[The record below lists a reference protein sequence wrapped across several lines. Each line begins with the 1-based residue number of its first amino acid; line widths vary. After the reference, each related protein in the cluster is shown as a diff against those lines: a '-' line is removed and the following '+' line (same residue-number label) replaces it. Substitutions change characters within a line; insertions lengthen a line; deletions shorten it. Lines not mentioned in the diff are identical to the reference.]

1 MKIFVN
7 ISRALLVGCFLVFMS
22 TEALAQKVKLRVVP
36 MSPGKLSA
44 IGKSSLMATTGL
56 KVFGRGAKAYLF
68 ADTTGSGANVVTSFT
83 WSFVSMPPGSMAVL
97 DSANNNPYQS
107 FTADLDSQYVVSV
120 SVNGGVKSDQ
130 DTLWAS
136 TFIGSTDGSFTCET
150 CHGGFVGLNPQI
162 VTGWKTTDHALMY
175 TQGIMG
181 KLEVNANGQGMYSSS
196 CWKCHTTG
204 YDLSANNG
212 NFGYLSH
219 SLGWDT
225 TAFKGKT
232 KSGSSYLINNGDSSI
247 YKNMVTNYSALVPL
261 ASIGCESCH
270 GPGKD
275 HNGNSAAI
283 GLSLDAGV
291 CLSCHDSPPREPI
304 GTFWALSDHAT
315 MPLAGTDATST
326 SCFPCHSG
334 SAFVKWVTGGKK
346 ATEPTWN
353 AATDASYPMTC
364 SVCHDPMSAA
374 NPSQIRTVTV
384 DTLRNGYHI
393 PSSVGGLGQLCMNC
407 HRSRN
412 NVATKVTAT
421 PPYYGFSSHYGP
433 HGNPQSDMLLG
444 QNAYQYGDTSL
455 TGLTTHTG
463 VPDACV
469 TCHMPTTN
477 GMPDHQLAMQDTTGT
492 GVLHDRVDACQ
503 TCHGP
508 QIQKFDDIK
517 ASYDYDRNGK
527 IEGVQTEIAG
537 LIAQLKAKLP
547 IDSTTGQP
555 ITDSNHGDSLA
566 VYNRPDLVRNLYT
579 YAFVTS
585 DGSGGMHNAKYA
597 VALLQKAL
605 GFYPTGVNVVSQKTP
620 STYELSQNYPNPFNP
635 TTNIEFSIPRSATI
649 QLNVYN
655 ILGELVKTLVNGDI
669 VSGNYKATWNGTN
682 NHGTSVAS
690 GIYFYRLV
698 AQSNGA
704 ANYVVTKKMLMMK

>member
-1 MKIFVN
+1 MKIFAK
-7 ISRALLVGCFLVFMS
+7 ISRAFLVGCFLVFMS
-22 TEALAQKVKLRVVP
+22 TEALAQTVKLRVEP
-36 MSPGKLSA
+36 MSPGKLTA

-56 KVFGRGAKAYLF
+56 KVFGKGARAYML
-68 ADTTGSGANVVTSFT
+68 ADTTGSGATLVTSFA
-83 WSFVSMPPGSMAVL
+83 WSFVSRPTASNAVL
-97 DSANNNPYQS
+97 DSAGNNPYQS
-107 FTADLDSQYVVSV
+107 FTADSTGQYIVSV
-120 SVNGGVKSDQ
+120 SINGGAKSDQ
-130 DTLWAS
+130 DTFWVS
-136 TFIGSTDGSFTCET
+136 TYIGNPTTVVPSAIPCAT
-150 CHGGFVGLNPQI
+150 CHSSINTEWQ
-162 VTGWKTTDHALMY
+162 TTDHALMY

-204 YDLSANNG
+204 YDLTANNG

-247 YKNMVTNYSALVPL
+247 YKNMVANYSALVPL

-270 GPGKD
+270 GPGNG
-275 HNGNSAAI
+275 HNGDITKI

-291 CLSCHDSPPREPI
+291 CQSCHDSPPREPI
-304 GTFWALSDHAT
+304 GMFWALSDHAT

-334 SAFVKWVTGGKK
+334 SAFVKWVTDSKP
-346 ATEPTWN
+346 ATDANWS
-353 AATDASYPMTC
+353 AATDASYPLTC

-374 NPSQIRTVTV
+374 NPNQIRTVTV

-412 NVATKVTAT
+412 NVATKVTTT

-433 HGNPQSDMLLG
+433 HGNPQTDMLLG
-444 QNAYQYGDTSL
+444 QNAYQYGDSSL

-469 TCHMPTTN
+469 TCHMPTTD

-503 TCHGP
+503 TCHGA
-508 QIQKFDDIK
+508 QIQKFDNIK

-566 VYNRPDLVRNLYT
+566 VYNRPDLVQNLYT

-585 DGSGGMHNAKYA
+585 DGSGGMHNAKYT

-605 GFYPTGVNVVSQKTP
+605 GFYPTGVDVVSQKTP
-620 STYELSQNYPNPFNP
+620 STYVLSQNYPNPFNP

-649 QLNVYN
+649 QLDVYN
-655 ILGELVKTLVNGDI
+655 ILGELVKTLASGNI
-669 VSGNYKATWNGTN
+669 VSGNYKVTWNGTN
-682 NHGTSVAS
+682 NHGVSVAS
-690 GIYFYRLV
+690 GIYFYRLI
-698 AQSNGA
+698 AETNGA
-704 ANYVVTKKMLMMK
+704 GNYVITKKMLLMK

>member
-1 MKIFVN
+1 MNRFAN
-7 ISRALLVGCFLVFMS
+7 ISRALIVVCFLAFLSME
-22 TEALAQKVKLRVVP
+22 TLGQTVKLRVVP
-36 MSPGKLSA
+36 ISPGKLAA

-56 KVFGRGAKAYLF
+56 KVFGKGEKAYLL
-68 ADTTGSGANVVTSFT
+68 ADTTGSGATVVTSFT
-83 WSFVSMPPGSMAVL
+83 WTFVSKPTASNAVF
-97 DSANNNPYQS
+97 DSAANNQNQS
-107 FTADLDSQYVVSV
+107 FTADSTGQYVVSV
-120 SVNGGVKSDQ
+120 SVSGGATSQ
-130 DTLWAS
+130 DTFWVS
-136 TFIGSTDGSFTCET
+136 TYIGSVGGSFSCAT
-150 CHGGFVGLNPQI
+150 CHAGLTPTV
-162 VTGWKTTDHALMY
+162 VTGWQSTAHANMY

-181 KLEVNANGQGMYSSS
+181 ELEVNAYGQGEYSTS

-204 YDLSANNG
+204 YDVSANNG
-212 NFGYLSH
+212 NFGYISH

-225 TAFKGKT
+225 TAFKGFP
-232 KSGSSYLINNGDSSI
+232 KSGVFSLIPNGDSAI
-247 YKNMVTNYSALVPL
+247 YKNMVTNYSSLVPL

-270 GPGKD
+270 GPGAG
-275 HNGNSAAI
+275 HNGDITKI

-291 CLSCHDSPPREPI
+291 CESCHDSPPREPI
-304 GTFWALSDHAT
+304 GVFWALSDHAT

-334 SAFVKWVTGGKK
+334 SAFVKWVTDGKP
-346 ATEPTWN
+346 ATDANWS
-353 AATDASYPMTC
+353 AAADASYPMTC
-364 SVCHDPMSAA
+364 SVCHDPMGAT
-374 NPSQIRTVTV
+374 NPSQLRTVAV
-384 DTLRNGYHI
+384 DTLRNGYHV
-393 PSSVGGLGQLCMNC
+393 PASVGGLGQLCMNC

-412 NVATKVTAT
+412 NVATKVTAN

-433 HGNPQSDMLLG
+433 HGNPQTDMLLG
-444 QNAYQYGDTSL
+444 QNAYQYGDSSL

-469 TCHMPTTN
+469 TCHMPTTS
-477 GMPDHQLAMQDTTGT
+477 GVPDHQLAMQDTTGT

-508 QIQKFDDIK
+508 QIQKFDDIM

-527 IEGVQTEIAG
+527 IEGVQTEVAG
-537 LIAQLKAKLP
+537 LLAQLKAKLP

-555 ITDSNHGDSLA
+555 ITDSNHADSLA
-566 VYNRPDLVRNLYT
+566 VYNRPDLVQNLYT

-585 DGSGGMHNAKYA
+585 DGSGGMHNAKYT

-620 STYELSQNYPNPFNP
+620 STYALTQNYPNPFNP
-635 TTNIEFSIPRSATI
+635 TTNIEFSIPRTASI

-669 VSGNYKATWNGTN
+669 VSGNYKVTWNGTN
-682 NHGTSVAS
+682 NNGASAAS

-698 AQSNGA
+698 AQSSGA
-704 ANYVVTKKMLMMK
+704 ANYVVTKKMLLMK